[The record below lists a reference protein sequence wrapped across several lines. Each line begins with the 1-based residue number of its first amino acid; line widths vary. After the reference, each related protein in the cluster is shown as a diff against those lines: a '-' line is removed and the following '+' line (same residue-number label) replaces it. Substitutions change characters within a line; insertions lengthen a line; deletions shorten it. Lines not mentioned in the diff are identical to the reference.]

1 MFNAPKRLELDYPE
15 MDFDFMPDLLRD
27 LIKSTA
33 NQMQIDPV
41 IPLTTTSQLIAA
53 ISVEALAPSM
63 TVTPGNAWRT
73 ASAFLSTPTCE
84 TLNCLA

>member
-1 MFNAPKRLELDYPE
+1 MNHGWQMFNAPKRLELDYPE

-41 IPLTTTSQLIAA
+41 IPFT
-53 ISVEALAPSM
+53 ISFYI
-63 TVTPGNAWRT
+63 RT
-73 ASAFLSTPTCE
+73 QSTWE
-84 TLNCLA
+84 RMLWHFRLLVL